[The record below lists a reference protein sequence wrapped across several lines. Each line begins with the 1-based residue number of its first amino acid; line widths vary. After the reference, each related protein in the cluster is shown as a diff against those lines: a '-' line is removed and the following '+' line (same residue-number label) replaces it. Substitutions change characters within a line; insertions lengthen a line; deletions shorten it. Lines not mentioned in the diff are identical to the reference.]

1 MLLQK
6 QQAGILKVPTGAQ
19 CWSHHKARVT
29 LKSLGPQVLV
39 GQACPEVARTKEQEN
54 RGMTR
59 MGMDSHQLC

>member
-6 QQAGILKVPTGAQ
+6 QQAGILKVPRGAQ

-39 GQACPEVARTKEQEN
+39 GQSSPQLSRTKNSKKDDPAEE
-54 RGMTR
+54 
-59 MGMDSHQLC
+59 